1 MVDEAYILSLN
12 SIKSCEVKVWWKFG
26 FGQIA
31 EDEPKDSNEITNS
44 QNNDDKLESLEE
56 VRYHQ
61 DQHDIVV
68 VQITVLGELWVI
80 LNDPFKFFVQKQLD
94 LSHERIGREQMESF
108 LNSYNLDHEEEFHM
122 LGWVLEE

>member
-1 MVDEAYILSLN
+1 MEVSETDSRKSGERKVRHDQHIVEPRVVLELEMVDEAYVLSLN

-31 EDEPKDSNEITNS
+31 EDEPKDSNEITNC

-56 VRYHQ
+56 VRDHQ

-68 VQITVLGELWVI
+68 V
-80 LNDPFKFFVQKQLD
+80 
-94 LSHERIGREQMESF
+94 
-108 LNSYNLDHEEEFHM
+108 
-122 LGWVLEE
+122 